1 MQGVEL
7 ALLKAVAA
15 GHAAAVVHRVVLE
28 VYRARLA
35 VARAHAAA
43 LALVGVE
50 RHVEE
55 AEAADE
61 AQNRAHG
68 ADGVAVGAPVL
79 IGQVAHDEERGHG
92 DEEGRQR
99 LHPHV
104 GVIEGVALVVLGNRC
119 QQVVAPAVQGLQ
131 QVARD
136 AAVAAVGSQQGNER
150 AHAADDGKDEH
161 AQHRVAKHALGWRV
175 SVGNL
180 LLLLGT
186 GLLPYPRYHVLHHA
200 HRADHGAVDAAEE
213 KRQHDEEQH
222 NAHVQCQ
229 ERGQELNLGHPA
241 EVQMQRPG
249 EVHEQQRNQHEE
261 NYGQSQSNL
270 T

>member
-15 GHAAAVVHRVVLE
+15 AHAAAVVHRVVPE
-28 VYRARLA
+28 VNGARLA

-43 LALVGVE
+43 PALVGIE

-61 AQNRAHG
+61 AKHRTHG
-68 ADGVAVGAPVL
+68 ADGVAVGTPVL

-104 GVIEGVALVVLGNRC
+104 GVIEGVALVVLGYTC

-136 AAVAAVGSQQGNER
+136 AAVAAVGSQQSNE
-150 AHAADDGKDEH
+150 
-161 AQHRVAKHALGWRV
+161 
-175 SVGNL
+175 
-180 LLLLGT
+180 
-186 GLLPYPRYHVLHHA
+186 
-200 HRADHGAVDAAEE
+200 
-213 KRQHDEEQH
+213 
-222 NAHVQCQ
+222 
-229 ERGQELNLGHPA
+229 
-241 EVQMQRPG
+241 
-249 EVHEQQRNQHEE
+249 
-261 NYGQSQSNL
+261 
-270 T
+270 